1 MTTLVLLVLAL
12 VLASGLTSMFEAAL
26 FSVPISKVYLA
37 RDENRSGSGRL
48 AAIKENMQ
56 RPISAL
62 VILNNLINIL
72 GSVMVGYKAADVLGD
87 YWKGYFAGSL
97 TFLIIVF
104 SEIIPKTIGERYNLG
119 ISLIAAIP
127 LTLISWILWPAILVI
142 EQIARPFSGKSSKA
156 VTSEDEIRMM
166 ANMGKNAG
174 LISGDESRLISNAF
188 RLNDVTAREIMTHRL
203 DLASLENDTPL
214 EEINPSELDMTH
226 SRFVVTR
233 AGDLDDIAGI
243 IYLRDLLLALA
254 GDRTGLKVGDL
265 KKPAHMVHDSTP
277 AHQLLHQFQV
287 KRQHLFVVLDEYGG
301 TSGVVSL
308 EDVLEELVGE
318 IIDETDPDE
327 EESRNVQG
335 DGTLPQDGQA
345 EV

>member
-1 MTTLVLLVLAL
+1 M
-12 VLASGLTSMFEAAL
+12 
-26 FSVPISKVYLA
+26 
-37 RDENRSGSGRL
+37 
-48 AAIKENMQ
+48 
-56 RPISAL
+56 
-62 VILNNLINIL
+62 
-72 GSVMVGYKAADVLGD
+72 
-87 YWKGYFAGSL
+87 
-97 TFLIIVF
+97 
-104 SEIIPKTIGERYNLG
+104 
-119 ISLIAAIP
+119 
-127 LTLISWILWPAILVI
+127 I
-142 EQIARPFSGKSSKA
+142 EQIARPFSGKASKD
-156 VTSEDEIRMM
+156 VTSEEEIRMM
-166 ANMGKNAG
+166 ADMGNKAG

-188 RLNDVTAREIMTHRL
+188 RLNDVTAREIMSHRL